1 MPWPCT
7 SIIMALRVFDSHHH
21 AAKHMTA
28 QAKRNYFMNEATYFH
43 IYSLFLF
50 LLYLGLIMSS
60 WDNKKLI
67 RTLRGV
73 AFQ

>member
-1 MPWPCT
+1 
-7 SIIMALRVFDSHHH
+7 MAFGGFDSHHH
-21 AAKHMTA
+21 GSKHLTA
-28 QAKRNYFMNEATYFH
+28 QAKRNYFMNEATYFY
-43 IYSLFLF
+43 IYSLSLILF

-60 WDNKKLI
+60 WDNKKFI